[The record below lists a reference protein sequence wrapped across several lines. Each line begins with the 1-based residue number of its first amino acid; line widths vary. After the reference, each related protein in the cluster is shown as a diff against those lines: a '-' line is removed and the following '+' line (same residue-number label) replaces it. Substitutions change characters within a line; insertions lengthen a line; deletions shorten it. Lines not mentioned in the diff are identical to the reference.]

1 MKKYMII
8 CMLLFPTFAI
18 AQHSPEAIYTLTE
31 TGIQP
36 KSKFINAFDSGNY
49 NNITPYVRYKIS
61 QVTSLDKLYNYQIEM
76 SKYKSLEND
85 AGVANVIEISSGNK
99 KLLTIKNCEA
109 WLNMATYSDWGSTIT
124 TQPFITAHLSGYTH
138 LLP

>member
-76 SKYKSLEND
+76 SKYKGWEND
-85 AGVANVIEISSGNK
+85 AGVATVIEISSGNK
-99 KLLTIKNCEA
+99 KLLTIKTVKPGLI
-109 WLNMATYSDWGSTIT
+109 WQPIPIGVLLLLLNLLL
-124 TQPFITAHLSGYTH
+124 QPIYLMEI
-138 LLP
+138 